1 MQSEQQ
7 LEQELERAHEIA
19 WAKLGVA
26 EDVGWIAACFAAIAA
41 YLAWSSWIV
50 GIVVLGGGFY
60 AITLSYRSELER
72 AKETYYRAAKLGEY
86 SGRWGP
92 KTPEDD
98 SE

>member
-1 MQSEQQ
+1 MQTEQQSEQQ
-7 LEQELERAHEIA
+7 LERAHEIA

-26 EDVGWIAACFAAIAA
+26 EDIGWIAACFAAIAA

-50 GIVVLGGGFY
+50 VIVVLGGGFY
-60 AITLSYRSELER
+60 AITVRYRSESQR
-72 AKETYYRAAKLGEY
+72 ATETYYRAAKLGAY

-92 KTPEDD
+92 QTPKDD